1 MHDSPLLCSREDK
14 PKLEARNG
22 VDQIGYID
30 YLVNKLQAVEL
41 RDSHVQEFH
50 AIAVNEIYP
59 CGGKYRHA
67 GMDVVIRGSAHQ
79 LLPAAQVPSLVT
91 DLITR
96 INNERDVV
104 PALDRAAYALWR
116 INWIH
121 PFAGGNGRTARALCY
136 SVICMDMGLIP
147 PGTPQFP
154 TVIYEN
160 RRAYVEALKAA
171 DSSEAKDGEPDLTG
185 MREIVEDAITRQLA
199 SVLDSL
205 SRRPSQS

>member
-1 MHDSPLLCSREDK
+1 VPSPLLCTPEQK
-14 PKLEARNG
+14 PHLEARNG

-59 CGGKYRHA
+59 CGGKYRDA
-67 GMDVVIRGSAHQ
+67 MMDVVIRGSDHT
-79 LLPAAQVPSLVT
+79 LPPAAQVPSLVT
-91 DLITR
+91 DLIT
-96 INNERDVV
+96 NLNSERNTV

-116 INWIH
+116 TNWIH

-136 SVICMDMGLIP
+136 SVICMDMGLVP

-154 TVIYEN
+154 TVIYDN
-160 RRAYVEALKAA
+160 RTAYVQALKAA
-171 DSSEAKDGEPDLTG
+171 DAAERRRGAPDLTG
-185 MREIVEDAITRQLA
+185 MREIVEEAIMRQLA
-199 SVLDSL
+199 SVVDSL
-205 SRRPSQS
+205 ARPPGSL